1 MAASNLRRFEDR
13 ARSVDFSVDRV
24 TFGLGCWVVVEVA
37 GREVTAIV
45 VAAGLER
52 GVWSPWGV
60 AFREYEIFTRV
71 CVT

>member
-13 ARSVDFSVDRV
+13 ARSVDLSVDRV
-24 TFGLGCWVVVEVA
+24 VFGLGCSVVVVMVVVA
-37 GREVTAIV
+37 GREETTIV

-60 AFREYEIFTRV
+60 AFR
-71 CVT
+71 